1 MKIIRYTSLYRTR
14 VSQFRGRRAYTGL
27 AAVAVAAGLL
37 AGCGSVNPN
46 AIDYKSSGAA
56 PQNNNTLQAPPDL
69 VSSVEMHARP
79 PASGTADLAT
89 LPQVAGTVNHPDAV
103 LPPVQG
109 MSIQRDG
116 TARWLVVKNRSFDQL
131 WPEVR
136 KFWEEQG
143 FLLVV
148 DQRNSGVMETDWN
161 ETHAQ
166 VDLDLVRGLLSKA
179 LDNAYVTGERN
190 KYRTRFENGPD
201 GSVYIFISQKG
212 MHEMVSGANNESSTW
227 EVEPND
233 PGLEA
238 IYLTRLMDSIGRQEN
253 GGPVAM
259 PAAPVVASGAK
270 GSPPKVVF
278 PSRAADVDTNLVARG
293 APPVIEHQMTLP
305 ESYDQVWL
313 RTGLALDR
321 ANFTVDSRNRDTGIY
336 AIRYVD
342 PTDMSVEEQGFWHQ
356 VFHGKKEKKALN
368 FSINVKALT
377 ETSTRVAVVDDAG
390 TVQGTPQADRILH
403 LIADQMR

>member
-1 MKIIRYTSLYRTR
+1 
-14 VSQFRGRRAYTGL
+14 
-27 AAVAVAAGLL
+27 
-37 AGCGSVNPN
+37 
-46 AIDYKSSGAA
+46 
-56 PQNNNTLQAPPDL
+56 
-69 VSSVEMHARP
+69 
-79 PASGTADLAT
+79 
-89 LPQVAGTVNHPDAV
+89 
-103 LPPVQG
+103 

-148 DQRNSGVMETDWN
+148 DNRNSGVMETDWN

-190 KYRTRFENGPD
+190 KYRTRFEKGPD
-201 GSVYIFISQKG
+201 GSIYIFVSQKG
-212 MHEMVSGANNESSTW
+212 MHEVVSGVNHDSSTW
-227 EVEPND
+227 EVRPND

-238 IYLTRLMDSIGRQEN
+238 IYLTRLMDSLGRQES
-253 GGPVAM
+253 GGPVAVAAA
-259 PAAPVVASGAK
+259 PAAASGAK
-270 GSPPKVVF
+270 ALPQITRPAGAPDASD
-278 PSRAADVDTNLVARG
+278 ADLIAKG
-293 APPVIEHQMTLP
+293 APPVVDHEITLP
-305 ESYDQVWL
+305 ESYDRVWL

-321 ANFTVDSRNRDTGIY
+321 ANFTVDDRNRETGIY
-336 AIRYVD
+336 SIRYVD

-368 FSINVKALT
+368 FRVNVKALT
-377 ETSTRVAVVDDAG
+377 ETSTRVALVNDSGAVLSTA
-390 TVQGTPQADRILH
+390 QADRILH

>member
-14 VSQFRGRRAYTGL
+14 VSQFRGRRAYAGL
-27 AAVAVAAGLL
+27 AAVTVAAGLL

-46 AIDYKSSGAA
+46 AIDYKSSGAP
-56 PQNNNTLQAPPDL
+56 PQNNSLQAPPDL
-69 VSSVEMHARP
+69 VSSVNMHARP

-89 LPQVAGTVNHPDAV
+89 LPQVAGTVNHPEAV
-103 LPPVQG
+103 LPPVPG

-148 DQRNSGVMETDWN
+148 DNRNSGVMETDWN

-190 KYRTRFENGPD
+190 KYRTRFEKGPD
-201 GSVYIFISQKG
+201 GSIYIFISQKG
-212 MHEMVSGANNESSTW
+212 MHEVVSGVNHDSSTW
-227 EVEPND
+227 EVRPND

-238 IYLTRLMDSIGRQEN
+238 IYLTRLMDSLGRQES
-253 GGPVAM
+253 GGPVAVAAA
-259 PAAPVVASGAK
+259 PAAASGAK
-270 GSPPKVVF
+270 ALPQITRPAGAPDASG
-278 PSRAADVDTNLVARG
+278 ADLIAKG
-293 APPVIEHQMTLP
+293 APPVVDHQITLP
-305 ESYDQVWL
+305 ESYDRVWL

-321 ANFTVDSRNRDTGIY
+321 ANFTVDDRNRETGIY
-336 AIRYVD
+336 SIRYVD

-368 FSINVKALT
+368 FRVNVKALT
-377 ETSTRVAVVDDAG
+377 ETSTRVALVNDAG
-390 TVQGTPQADRILH
+390 AVLNTAQADRILH